1 MRQNLTIGNKKQKE
15 GFSMCTN
22 WKGFTLKVIVLA
34 SLALFLY
41 GCSSIES
48 SPSVPASKTISGVV
62 SDKTTGQ
69 IYANATV
76 IAYAVDAAGNVSA
89 APLSIATVQ
98 SDGQGN
104 FVLKI
109 PESYTGGVL
118 LKAIYADSTFARAV
132 LPSSSQT
139 QPVILG
145 LASEMV
151 TEYIE
156 TSPTMA
162 GKYTPDNIQKS
173 ILVLEPFLG
182 NNFTQTAPPAIGT
195 STNVSQQQLVVVTQ
209 AINSLTSPTTT
220 LASLLTVQP
229 DGVIQLGQATTLTTL
244 NAAISTTSDTLIN
257 TGVVPGT
264 SPIPTVAPPVK
275 EQNINLA
282 DTTPPAV
289 PQLSTSTPPVAT
301 ASTVTFTWIAAQP
314 ADGVTAYYIYRN
326 GVFIGSTGTSTLT
339 FNDSTVSSATTYTYD
354 IKARD
359 AAGNLSAALTVTAT
373 TSTIPTYTISGKV
386 TLNGTGLASV
396 FVFVSGTGTGVVVT
410 DANGNYSVP
419 SVRAGSYTIAPS
431 STGYSFTPESRT
443 VDITS
448 SSATGIDF
456 TATAV
461 TPGSVTGGV
470 TYPSGTIIGGITY
483 PTGTVI
489 NGVTYPTATVIG
501 GVTYPT
507 GTVIGGITYPNGV
520 VIGGVSYPAGTV
532 VGGVAFPLG
541 TVTTGFTAPSGTVI
555 GGVIYPTGTVTGGVI
570 TSTGTAIG
578 TITYPTGTVI
588 GEVVFP
594 TGMVNGALTY
604 SSGSIIPVL
613 STTYKVIVS
622 GRIVDGG
629 GVGLVGVP
637 VSISGAGGG
646 STTTGSMGY
655 YYISVVSGGTYTI
668 TPPAVP
674 YTLNSITYNTL
685 TFTPHLPDGITAD
698 VGAVTTI
705 TPTSNLDGRDFTYN

>member
-1 MRQNLTIGNKKQKE
+1 MSQNLTIGNKKQKE

-89 APLSIATVQ
+89 APLSIAAVQ

-109 PESYTGGVL
+109 PELYTGGIL

-132 LPSSSQT
+132 LPSSSQS
-139 QPVILG
+139 QPVIIG

-151 TEYIE
+151 TEYIA

-195 STNVSQQQLVVVTQ
+195 STTVSQQQLIVVTQ

-244 NAAISTTSDTLIN
+244 NAAISTTSATLID

-264 SPIPTVAPPVK
+264 LTTPTVAPPVK
-275 EQNINLA
+275 EQDLNLT
-282 DTTPPAV
+282 DTTPPAA
-289 PQLSTSTPPVAT
+289 PQAATPVAT
-301 ASTVTFTWIAAQP
+301 ANSVSLAWNAAQT

-326 GVFIGSTGTSTLT
+326 GVFIGSTGVSILT
-339 FNDSTVSSATTYTYD
+339 FVDSSVNSATTYTYE
-354 IKARD
+354 IRARD
-359 AAGNLSAALTVTAT
+359 AAGNLSAAGSVTAT

-410 DANGNYSVP
+410 DANGDYSVP

-431 STGYSFTPESRT
+431 STGYTFTPESRT

-448 SSATGIDF
+448 ASATGIDF

-470 TYPSGTIIGGITY
+470 TYPPGTIVGGITY

-570 TSTGTAIG
+570 NPTGTAIG
-578 TITYPTGTVI
+578 TVTYPTGTVI
-588 GEVVFP
+588 GGVVFP

-637 VSISGAGGG
+637 ISISGAGGG

-674 YTLNSITYNTL
+674 YTLNSITYTTL
-685 TFTPHLPDGITAD
+685 TFTPHLADGITAD
-698 VGAVTTI
+698 AGAVTTI